1 MTNLFPG
8 LAALRAYT
16 RRAFLSDVAAGLSVT
31 AILVPQCMAYGTL
44 AGVQPIYGLYAALAA
59 MPVYFLLSTS
69 RHLVVGPEASSAIMA
84 ATIIAPLAAGSPE
97 RYALLMAGLTLF
109 AGIFLLAAGA
119 FRLGF
124 LANFLAKPVLIGYLN
139 GVGLTIIGGQLGRLF
154 GLQVISTN
162 FFFQIAE
169 VASRLDEAQ
178 KLTIFMG
185 LAMLAAL
192 LLLQR
197 FFPRLPNVPLVV
209 AAATILVGV
218 LHLDQQ
224 GVAILGDIPR
234 GLPSFNPP
242 HLSLADITLLVPG
255 ALGLTLLIIPDAL
268 MSAQGLAMKYRYRVD
283 ANKEMVALG
292 GINLISSLLQC
303 FPVGASQ
310 SRTVV
315 STMAGA
321 KSQVSGLV
329 ATLLLA
335 LVLIFL
341 THILYFLPYVALAAV
356 VMAAGMRLID
366 LPATRQLFRLRPID
380 GMLSVVTTLGMLTVG
395 MLPGLLIAVALDL
408 LFLVQRVARPND
420 ALLGRVSGLDGWHEV
435 KLNDNCE
442 TVPGLIVYRFEA
454 QLIFINASYFY
465 ERVWAILAAEEDPIQ
480 VFLLDAETI
489 PSMDSTAADQLLSLH
504 EELSQRGMVLAIARA
519 NPQVRRMLDASGV
532 TERIGEHNIFKTVE
546 QGVSAYLN
554 SETTSQPYKNNPC

>member
-1 MTNLFPG
+1 
-8 LAALRAYT
+8 
-16 RRAFLSDVAAGLSVT
+16 
-31 AILVPQCMAYGTL
+31 
-44 AGVQPIYGLYAALAA
+44 
-59 MPVYFLLSTS
+59 
-69 RHLVVGPEASSAIMA
+69 
-84 ATIIAPLAAGSPE
+84 
-97 RYALLMAGLTLF
+97 
-109 AGIFLLAAGA
+109 
-119 FRLGF
+119 
-124 LANFLAKPVLIGYLN
+124 
-139 GVGLTIIGGQLGRLF
+139 
-154 GLQVISTN
+154 
-162 FFFQIAE
+162 
-169 VASRLDEAQ
+169 
-178 KLTIFMG
+178 
-185 LAMLAAL
+185 
-192 LLLQR
+192 
-197 FFPRLPNVPLVV
+197 
-209 AAATILVGV
+209 
-218 LHLDQQ
+218 
-224 GVAILGDIPR
+224 VAILGDIPR